1 MNVKKVIQANEA
13 YKRLFIKMHIE
24 LNQTVVGGSNT
35 QKLMRE
41 IEDVI
46 SIEDPETGVRL
57 KNVKRGGSIGRSKN
71 WV

>member
-1 MNVKKVIQANEA
+1 MDVKKVIQANEA
-13 YKRLFIKMHIE
+13 YKKLFKKMHIE
-24 LNQTVVGGSNT
+24 LNLTEVGSSNT

-46 SIEDPETGVRL
+46 SIEDPETGARL